1 MADAA
6 VVVRAADVPA
16 PRARTGQWLYVG
28 FGVFVILLSFAGFAP
43 SLLDQSRRF
52 APPTTLLM
60 VHGATAFAWLLL
72 YVTQALLVKTG
83 RVDLHRRFGWA
94 GPVIAALVLLFGY
107 FQLVDGAFR
116 QSDLSGDFYRLMIEP
131 GSPPMTDA
139 ELIAAFWGPLGQLV
153 SFSLLVAAG
162 IVFRRRRE
170 LHKRL
175 MIFSLMPMAGMPVAH
190 MMGAFVGRVPLSRD
204 TLAIGW
210 VVIAVA
216 IHFIPA
222 VHDKLT
228 RGRIHRAS
236 IWIPVL
242 LIVWFVVLNAV
253 VAPSAL
259 ALKVG
264 SWLLK

>member
-6 VVVRAADVPA
+6 VVVRAADVAA
-16 PRARTGQWLYVG
+16 PTVRTGQWFYVG
-28 FGVFVILLSFAGFAP
+28 FGIFVILLSFAGFAP
-43 SLLDQSRRF
+43 SLIDQSRRF

-83 RVDLHRRFGWA
+83 KGR
-94 GPVIAALVLLFGY
+94 P
-107 FQLVDGAFR
+107 
-116 QSDLSGDFYRLMIEP
+116 S
-131 GSPPMTDA
+131 SP
-139 ELIAAFWGPLGQLV
+139 LWL
-153 SFSLLVAAG
+153 
-162 IVFRRRRE
+162 
-170 LHKRL
+170 
-175 MIFSLMPMAGMPVAH
+175 GMPVAH
-190 MMGAFVGRVPLSRD
+190 MMGALVGRVPLSRD

-216 IHFIPA
+216 IYFIPA